1 MKWVKRND
9 LDRYYSKLQNIKGD
23 VLQQNALE
31 LLVDKGVSEAN
42 KEYSGTHF
50 KVDKEI
56 VNDKNVRV
64 VASGSGI
71 AYDEYGTGL
80 IGEGTYEGE
89 LPTQTLTFVSPKRKD
104 GDTRPQRVNTTH
116 GWEYYYDN
124 PETKFMGGWFM
135 GKGGFT
141 RGQVANMRMYR
152 TAKSLKEYA
161 HNGLAKDIRSKQ

>member
-42 KEYSGTHF
+42 KEYSDTHL

-71 AYDEYGTGL
+71 AYDEYVKGL
-80 IGEGTYEGE
+80 IGEGTYEGK

-104 GDTRPQRVNTTH
+104 GDTRPQRVNTTQ

-124 PETKFMGGWFM
+124 PETKFMGGCFM

-152 TAKSLKEYA
+152 TAKSLKEYV

>member
-9 LDRYYSKLQNIKGD
+9 LDRYYSKLKNISSEN
-23 VLQQNALE
+23 LQKNALE
-31 LLVDKGVSEAN
+31 LLVDNGMENAN
-42 KEYSGTHF
+42 TEYSGTHF
-50 KVDKEI
+50 EVTSEVD
-56 VNDKNVRV
+56 DKKARII
-64 VASGSGI
+64 ASGSGI

-80 IGEGTYEGE
+80 VGEGTYEGE
-89 LPTQTLTFVSPKRKD
+89 LPTQTLTFISPKRKA
-104 GDTRPQRVNTTH
+104 GDTRPPRVNTTH

-141 RGQVANMRMYR
+141 RGQVASMRMYR
-152 TAKSLKEYA
+152 TAKSLKEYV

>member
-31 LLVDKGVSEAN
+31 LLVDKGMSEAQT
-42 KEYSGTHF
+42 EYGGTHF
-50 KVDKEI
+50 EVTSEVD
-56 VNDKNVRV
+56 DKNARII
-64 VASGSGI
+64 ASGSGI
-71 AYDEYGTGL
+71 AYDEY
-80 IGEGTYEGE
+80 GTYEGE
-89 LPTQTLTFVSPKRKD
+89 LPTQTLTFISPKRKA
-104 GDTRPQRVNTTH
+104 GDTRPPRVNTTH

-124 PETKFMGGWFM
+124 PETKVLGGWFM

-141 RGQVANMRMYR
+141 RGQVASMRMYR
-152 TAKSLKEYA
+152 TAKSLKEYV

>member
-9 LDRYYSKLQNIKGD
+9 LDRYYSKLKNISSEN
-23 VLQQNALE
+23 LQKNALE
-31 LLVDKGVSEAN
+31 LLVDKGMENA
-42 KEYSGTHF
+42 KYEYDGTHF
-50 KVDKEI
+50 EVTSEVD
-56 VNDKNVRV
+56 DKNARII
-64 VASGSGI
+64 ASGSGI

-80 IGEGTYEGE
+80 VGEGTYEGE
-89 LPTQTLTFVSPKRKD
+89 LPTQTLTFISPKRKA
-104 GDTRPQRVNTTH
+104 GDTRPPRVNTTH

-141 RGQVANMRMYR
+141 RGQVASMRMYR
-152 TAKSLKEYA
+152 TAKSLKEYI